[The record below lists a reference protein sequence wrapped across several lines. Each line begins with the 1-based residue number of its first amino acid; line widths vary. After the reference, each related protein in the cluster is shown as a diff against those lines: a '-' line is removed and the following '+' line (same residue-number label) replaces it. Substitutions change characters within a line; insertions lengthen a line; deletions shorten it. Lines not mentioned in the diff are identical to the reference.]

1 MTKVIGCGG
10 RHFGVR
16 WDEGALMF
24 VLDPLARAFLRFEL
38 DTLHLVHSFTSVAH
52 GQEPNGADMLIGLWA
67 KDAGLPVREY
77 PADWKQHR
85 RAAGPIRNLEMFNAE
100 KPDLVVAFK
109 GGNGTKNMI
118 DIARRAGVEVRTPGW
133 EYMEKLI
140 P

>member
-16 WDEGALMF
+16 WDEDALMF

-52 GQEPNGADMLIGLWA
+52 GRANGADMLIGLWA
-67 KDAGLPVREY
+67 KDADLPVREY

-118 DIARRAGVEVRTPGW
+118 DIARRAGVEVITPGW

>member
-10 RHFGVR
+10 RHFGLR
-16 WDEGALMF
+16 WDEDALMF
-24 VLDPLARAFLRFEL
+24 VPDSLERAFLRVEL
-38 DTLHLVHSFTSVAH
+38 NNLHFLHGFTSVAH
-52 GQEPNGADMLIGLWA
+52 GREPNGADMLIGLWA

-118 DIARRAGVEVRTPGW
+118 DIARRAGVEVVTPGW

>member
-1 MTKVIGCGG
+1 
-10 RHFGVR
+10 
-16 WDEGALMF
+16 MF
-24 VLDPLARAFLRFEL
+24 VPDSLERAFLRVEL
-38 DTLHLVHSFTSVAH
+38 NNLHFLHGFTSVAH
-52 GQEPNGADMLIGLWA
+52 GREPNGADMLIGLWA

-100 KPDLVVAFK
+100 KPNLVVAFK
-109 GGNGTKNMI
+109 GDNGTKNMI
-118 DIARRAGVEVRTPGW
+118 DIARRAGVEVITPGW